1 MKKIIKI
8 ILIFLLTCNCLF
20 AEPES
25 NKISLIRDTE
35 IENYL
40 KEISSPIFITAG
52 LNPNDINFYIVS
64 DSSINAFVMGG
75 QNIFINTGTLTKF
88 DTPDVALG
96 IIAHETGHISA
107 GHLAKT
113 GENMSNLGIASIGSI
128 LLGIGALL
136 AGVPELGQAIIFG
149 GMHVQQQSFLQYT
162 RGQEE
167 IADGLA
173 IQYLNKNQISGNA
186 LLKSMDEFY
195 IDELQYSG
203 EMEYYSTHPLSR
215 NRRDFIKNKIK
226 KETFKNDNFNVK
238 YRDKFNFIKAKIL
251 AYQQL
256 QDNNSN
262 IIIKQK
268 NSDYQTYANSIVN
281 MNNNKANEALKDIN
295 YLIEK
300 YKSNPYFYEVKGD
313 IYLKN
318 NDVSNALIN
327 YNIADGIIKNNTL
340 IKTTISFIIIKYQQK
355 ERYQEAIDNLNFIIQ
370 KDSTDN
376 SALKLLAEVYYK
388 NNQLALNYLTLAKY
402 YTNTKE
408 IDKVSKNLKLAKE
421 NTKDKKIL
429 NQIEDIELTMQ
440 IKK

>member
-1 MKKIIKI
+1 
-8 ILIFLLTCNCLF
+8 
-20 AEPES
+20 
-25 NKISLIRDTE
+25 
-35 IENYL
+35 
-40 KEISSPIFITAG
+40 
-52 LNPNDINFYIVS
+52 
-64 DSSINAFVMGG
+64 MGG

-313 IYLKN
+313 I
-318 NDVSNALIN
+318 
-327 YNIADGIIKNNTL
+327 
-340 IKTTISFIIIKYQQK
+340 
-355 ERYQEAIDNLNFIIQ
+355 
-370 KDSTDN
+370 
-376 SALKLLAEVYYK
+376 
-388 NNQLALNYLTLAKY
+388 
-402 YTNTKE
+402 
-408 IDKVSKNLKLAKE
+408 
-421 NTKDKKIL
+421 
-429 NQIEDIELTMQ
+429 
-440 IKK
+440 